1 MVNLFQKYIFHF
13 TEKSIQAINIGIKEM
28 VNMRKYVLIPEY
40 ILLGLIEQADSSVIH
55 LFDELKLDSE
65 YLRNKIISDIFSNQG
80 IDDPQTPVPQGAFN
94 ITVSREVEVLFDS
107 SLKLSTEL
115 GDKYISASVLFIA
128 MFDDKIG
135 EVSKILQE
143 LNLSGE
149 ELKNAYTS
157 MQKGRKVDDRKADS
171 KEDVLNLYTTDLTA
185 LARNGDL
192 DPVIGRKDEIMQII
206 HILARRKKNNPILI
220 GQPGVGKTVL
230 IEGLAQ
236 RIVDAEVP
244 ETLLNKQVLLLDMSE
259 VIAGAKFKGEYEER
273 IKAIREEIIA
283 ASGSIILFIDEFHT
297 VTSSQNPGE
306 SSIASNMLKPAL
318 ARGQLQ
324 CIGATTQE
332 EYKRYIEKDK
342 ALARRLQILQIQ
354 EPSIEEAIDILHG
367 LKHTYENHHSV
378 IYTNNAIEA
387 AVKLSDRNIS
397 EKYLPDK
404 AIDIIDEA
412 GARKHLSQIYIPP
425 AIQKA
430 ESDRQKLKKQQ
441 TEAFN
446 NKDFKNVAELQQKLL
461 LIDEIIAESKRK
473 WQKERTSTEIKVEE
487 DDIANVIS
495 DLTGIPLK
503 RLVEDEADRLLNME
517 ENIHKRIIS
526 QEQAVSAVCN
536 AIRRNRV
543 RIKMQNRPIGSFL
556 FLGPTGVGKT
566 ELAKALAEFL
576 MGSESR
582 IIRIDMSEYQERHT
596 VSRMIG
602 APPGYIGYGEGGQL
616 TELVRR
622 NPYSVILLDEIEK
635 AHPDVYNL
643 LLQILDE
650 GKLTDGQGLEVSFMN
665 TLIIGT
671 SNIGSPILS
680 KELKNIGFVQAN
692 GEQGYEDIK
701 KTVMAEV
708 KNVFKPEFINRLD
721 DLIVFH
727 TLSKKQIREIVQL
740 ELNKLKKGLWEHN
753 IDLEI
758 EENVKDFLAE
768 TGYSETFGARPLKRE
783 IERQLENF
791 ISQELISGKIRKNS
805 KIKAVLKDKKEINI
819 IEV

>member
-40 ILLGLIEQADSSVIH
+40 ILLGLIEQTDSSVIH
-55 LFDELKLDSE
+55 LFNELKLDSD
-65 YLRNKIISDIFSNQG
+65 YLRNKILSDIFSNQK
-80 IDDPQTPVPQGAFN
+80 IDDPQTPVPKGAFN
-94 ITVSREVEVLFDS
+94 ITVSREVEYLFDS
-107 SLKLSTEL
+107 SLSLSTEL
-115 GDKYISASVLFIA
+115 GDKYISASILFIA

-135 EVSKILQE
+135 HISDM
-143 LNLSGE
+143 
-149 ELKNAYTS
+149 LKNLDLSKDELINAYIT
-157 MQKGRKVDDRKADS
+157 MQKGRKVEDRKADS

-185 LARNGDL
+185 LARNREL
-192 DPVIGRKDEIMQII
+192 DPVIGRKDEIMQVI
-206 HILARRKKNNPILI
+206 HVLARRKKNNPILI
-220 GQPGVGKTVL
+220 GPPGVGKTVL

-244 ETLLNKQVLLLDMSE
+244 ETLLNKQVLLLDITE

-273 IKAIREEIIA
+273 IKAIREEVVA

-318 ARGQLQ
+318 AKGQLQ

-342 ALARRLQILQIQ
+342 ALARRLQVLQIQ
-354 EPSIEEAIDILHG
+354 EPSIEEAVDILHG

-387 AVKLSDRNIS
+387 AVKLSDRYIS

-425 AIQKA
+425 QIQKA
-430 ESDRQKLKKQQ
+430 EADKQKLEQLQ
-441 TEAFN
+441 TEAFKS
-446 NKDFKNVAELQQKLL
+446 KDFKNVAELQQKLL
-461 LIDEIIAESKRK
+461 LIDEIIKESKKK
-473 WQKERTSTEIKVEE
+473 WQKERVKTEIKVEE
-487 DDIANVIS
+487 DDIAGVIS
-495 DLTGIPLK
+495 DLTGIPLN
-503 RLVEDEADRLLNME
+503 RLVENEAERLLNME
-517 ENIHKRIIS
+517 KNIHMRIIS
-526 QEQAVSAVCN
+526 QEHAVSAVCN
-536 AIRRNRV
+536 AIRRNRA
-543 RIKMQNRPIGSFL
+543 RIKLQNRPIGSFL

-576 MGSESR
+576 MGSESKL
-582 IIRIDMSEYQERHT
+582 IRIDMSEYQERHT

-602 APPGYIGYGEGGQL
+602 APPGYVGYGEGGQL
-616 TELVRR
+616 TEMVRR

-635 AHPDVYNL
+635 AHQDVYNL

-680 KELKNIGFVQAN
+680 RELKNIGFIQAN
-692 GEQGYEDIK
+692 GEQGYEDTK
-701 KTVMAEV
+701 KTVMTEV
-708 KNVFKPEFINRLD
+708 KKIFKPEFINRLD

-727 TLSKKQIREIVQL
+727 TLSKDNIREIVKL
-740 ELNKLKKGLWEHN
+740 ELNKLKKGLQEHN
-753 IDLEI
+753 IELTV
-758 EENVKDFLAE
+758 EEEVMDFLAQN
-768 TGYSETFGARPLKRE
+768 GYSETFGARPLKRE
-783 IERQLENF
+783 IEKQLENT
-791 ISQELISGKIRKNS
+791 ISQGVISGEIKKNS
-805 KIKAVLKDKKEINI
+805 SIKAVLSDKNEIKI
-819 IEV
+819 ITQ